1 MGAGREGA
9 GGEEEILFS
18 PSSILKKK
26 GCSEESKHQGK
37 AFKSVSLETS
47 NITWFKELNWKNSSY
62 LKRSYFS

>member
-26 GCSEESKHQGK
+26 GEESKHQGK